1 MQIALII
8 LFFFKQIALNSENE
22 HPKWSERPYLPG
34 PKKVSNG
41 CELVVLMPLYI
52 VGSFLHFDSG
62 SESKNI
68 YLLAFPNFAKVL
80 TEPVVSLLQGFNDVS
95 IEQRWREGGGGVLP
109 YMGYRYV
116 PLLRVMVFEQ
126 FSLG

>member
-1 MQIALII
+1 MNTQNDR
-8 LFFFKQIALNSENE
+8 K
-22 HPKWSERPYLPG
+22 RPYLLG

-62 SESKNI
+62 SESINI

-80 TEPVVSLLQGFNDVS
+80 TEPVVSLLQGFNDV
-95 IEQRWREGGGGVLP
+95 
-109 YMGYRYV
+109 
-116 PLLRVMVFEQ
+116 
-126 FSLG
+126 

>member
-1 MQIALII
+1 M
-8 LFFFKQIALNSENE
+8 
-22 HPKWSERPYLPG
+22 
-34 PKKVSNG
+34 SNG

-62 SESKNI
+62 SESINI

-95 IEQRWREGGGGVLP
+95 IEQRWREEGVLP

-116 PLLRVMVFEQ
+116 PLLRVMVFKQ

>member
-1 MQIALII
+1 M
-8 LFFFKQIALNSENE
+8 
-22 HPKWSERPYLPG
+22 
-34 PKKVSNG
+34 SNG

-95 IEQRWREGGGGVLP
+95 MEQRWREGGGRVLP
-109 YMGYRYV
+109 CMGYRYV
-116 PLLRVMVFEQ
+116 PL
-126 FSLG
+126 

>member
-1 MQIALII
+1 M
-8 LFFFKQIALNSENE
+8 
-22 HPKWSERPYLPG
+22 
-34 PKKVSNG
+34 SNG

-62 SESKNI
+62 SEYINI

-95 IEQRWREGGGGVLP
+95 IEKRWGWGRGYCHIWAIGMCRCEG
-109 YMGYRYV
+109 
-116 PLLRVMVFEQ
+116 
-126 FSLG
+126 

>member
-1 MQIALII
+1 M
-8 LFFFKQIALNSENE
+8 
-22 HPKWSERPYLPG
+22 
-34 PKKVSNG
+34 SNG

-80 TEPVVSLLQGFNDVS
+80 TEPVVSLLQGFNGVS
-95 IEQRWREGGGGVLP
+95 IEQRWRERGGGV
-109 YMGYRYV
+109 YCHIWAIGMCRC
-116 PLLRVMVFEQ
+116 
-126 FSLG
+126 